1 ITISLLDHRP
11 SMKNFFNSTR
21 LQEWTRA
28 TNVRL
33 RLLRTKNLLGH
44 LMSMADQ
51 DPTTTRR
58 YFYSI
63 KDISIGG
70 RCRCNGHADV
80 CDILDP
86 EDPYHRICRC
96 QHNTCGHNCEVC
108 CPGYEQ
114 KAWRQSQSNK
124 PFSCE
129 RFILYSKEYFNE
141 LEDVWMS
148 GWDETINLCMVG
160 LTSICRKHNT

>member
-1 ITISLLDHRP
+1 
-11 SMKNFFNSTR
+11 
-21 LQEWTRA
+21 
-28 TNVRL
+28 
-33 RLLRTKNLLGH
+33 
-44 LMSMADQ
+44 MSMADQ

-129 RFILYSKEYFNE
+129 PCNCHGHADKCVY
-141 LEDVWMS
+141 DPMV
-148 GWDETINLCMVG
+148 DEKRLSVDIQGNYEGGGVCQECRDNTEGINC
-160 LTSICRKHNT
+160 HQ